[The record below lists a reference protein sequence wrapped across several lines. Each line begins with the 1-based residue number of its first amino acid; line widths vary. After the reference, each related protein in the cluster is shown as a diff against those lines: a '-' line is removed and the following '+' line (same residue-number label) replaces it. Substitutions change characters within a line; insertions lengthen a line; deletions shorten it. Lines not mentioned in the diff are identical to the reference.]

1 MKKILLPT
9 DFSTNALNAINYA
22 LYLFENEECTFYILH
37 TVQIGPSGY
46 SSSFNKGRETRLQK
60 ITMEESELK
69 VTSLKA
75 SLEANRK
82 NPKQTIETII
92 NTDTLLNAIGKNVI
106 NKDIDYIFMGTKG
119 ASGVKSIFM
128 GSNTVSVIKNIDF
141 CPLIA
146 VPEEY
151 IFSVPK
157 EILFSTDFK
166 HEYSEIEL
174 EPLITLAKLW
184 NSKMVVV
191 HFGLTDDLGEPQL
204 KAKEILKNR
213 LVDLSHSMAQGYAD
227 ISVADAINEY
237 IAKHREIGMVAMM
250 NRKHGFFEKLTREP
264 IIKRV
269 AFRSEIPLFIYPKLE

>member
-9 DFSTNALNAINYA
+9 DFSINALNAINYA
-22 LYLFENEECTFYILH
+22 IYLFENEECNFFILH

-46 SSSFNKGRETRLQK
+46 SSSFNKGRDTRLQK
-60 ITMEESELK
+60 ITMEEAERNA
-69 VTSLKA
+69 TSLKA
-75 SLEANRK
+75 SLEAKKK
-82 NPKQTIETII
+82 NPKHTIETII
-92 NTDTLLNAIGKNVI
+92 NTDSLLNAIGKNVI

-151 IFSVPK
+151 TFSVPT
-157 EILFSTDFK
+157 EILFSTDFR

-184 NSKMVVV
+184 NSKILVV
-191 HFGLTDDLGEPQL
+191 HFGLTDALDEPQQ

-237 IAKHREIGMVAMM
+237 IAKHRAIGMVAMM

>member
-9 DFSTNALNAINYA
+9 DFSANALNAINYA

-46 SSSFNKGRETRLQK
+46 SSSFNKGRDTRLQN
-60 ITMEESELK
+60 ITMEEAERNA
-69 VTSLKA
+69 TSLKA
-75 SLEANRK
+75 SLEGKKK
-82 NPKQTIETII
+82 NPKHTIETII

-151 IFSVPK
+151 IFSVPE
-157 EILFSTDFK
+157 EILFSTDFR

-174 EPLITLAKLW
+174 EPLLTLAKLW
-184 NSKMVVV
+184 NSKIVVV
-191 HFGLTDDLGEPQL
+191 HFGLTDALDEPQQ
-204 KAKEILKNR
+204 KAKEVLKNR
-213 LVDLSHSMAQGYAD
+213 LIDLSHSMAQGYAD

-237 IAKHREIGMVAMM
+237 VIKHRAIGMVAMM

-269 AFRSEIPLFIYPKLE
+269 AFSSGIPLFIYPKLE

>member
-1 MKKILLPT
+1 
-9 DFSTNALNAINYA
+9 
-22 LYLFENEECTFYILH
+22 
-37 TVQIGPSGY
+37 
-46 SSSFNKGRETRLQK
+46 
-60 ITMEESELK
+60 
-69 VTSLKA
+69 
-75 SLEANRK
+75 
-82 NPKQTIETII
+82 
-92 NTDTLLNAIGKNVI
+92 
-106 NKDIDYIFMGTKG
+106 MGTKG

-151 IFSVPK
+151 TFSVPT
-157 EILFSTDFK
+157 EILFSTDFR

-184 NSKMVVV
+184 NSKILVV
-191 HFGLTDDLGEPQL
+191 HFGLTDALDEPQQ

-237 IAKHREIGMVAMM
+237 IAKHRAIGMVAMM